1 MTPSQRLPSSSAASV
16 PPASATSRPSGSPT
30 SPRPGDFDVE
40 IVDLKDYPLPL
51 FDAPASDFWMPTPNE
66 VAAKWQAKLNEF
78 DGYIIVTAEYN
89 RSIPGA
95 LKNAIDWAYKP
106 FIKKAVAYVAYG
118 SVGGARAVEH
128 LRNIMVE
135 LQAVSVRHGVHIGGS
150 DFVPIMMGQ
159 KTWDDTKGNFD
170 PFTDLL
176 DNLVWW
182 TNATK
187 TARAADAV
195 GRQGRLS
202 APKRSG
208 SSPSHPDRGRRLRRR
223 PFAFS
228 AR

>member
-1 MTPSQRLPSSSAASV
+1 MTTKPKIAVIIGSIRPNRQGDK
-16 PPASATSRPSGSPT
+16 PANWIAQLARETGE
-30 SPRPGDFDVE
+30 FDVE

-78 DGYIIVTAEYN
+78 DGYIVVTAEYN
-89 RSIPGA
+89 RSVPGA

-106 FIKKAVAYVAYG
+106 FMKKAVAYVSYG

-150 DFVPIMMGQ
+150 DFMPVMMGQ
-159 KTWDDTKGNFD
+159 KTWEEVLPAFV
-170 PFTDLL
+170 PFTKELF
-176 DNLVWW
+176 DNLAWW

-187 TARAADAV
+187 AAREAGQVAAKA
-195 GRQGRLS
+195 
-202 APKRSG
+202 A
-208 SSPSHPDRGRRLRRR
+208 
-223 PFAFS
+223 
-228 AR
+228 